1 MTTSHQRRDP
11 SPAGM
16 SARDMDIYEQL
27 MKEGIAAAARRRSPI
42 DHVTARRTA
51 IWLASRPQQPE
62 FKRNLLI
69 FARTGEITRTLKTQL
84 HNTASRRGDAFRPHA
99 ARLLDYASARTD
111 HGPVGPDFACLCDQ
125 IDHADQMLAGLRQR
139 MRDGRGLP
147 EPTWPDTQGP
157 MPITIARY
165 DSASQTVSFVLDA
178 ASANIA
184 MYAITSH
191 AIDREAHTREV
202 LQYSQQLPENSHSQ
216 RARQDIAARESRI
229 ADRLR
234 AIERAY
240 RAALDYEAT
249 HGPKSEVIG
258 ATRQTQARPET
269 AERRSREAGA

>member
-1 MTTSHQRRDP
+1 
-11 SPAGM
+11 M

-27 MKEGIAAAARRRSPI
+27 MKDGIAAAARRRSPI

-51 IWLASRPQQPE
+51 IWLASRQQPE

-111 HGPVGPDFACLCDQ
+111 DGPVGPDFAGLCDQ

-191 AIDREAHTREV
+191 ALDREAHTREV
-202 LQYSQQLPENSHSQ
+202 QQYSQQLPENSHSH
-216 RARQDIAARESRI
+216 RARQAIAARESRI

-249 HGPKSEVIG
+249 HRPKSEIIG
-258 ATRQTQARPET
+258 TTRQAPASEPECGD
-269 AERRSREAGA
+269 REGSQ